1 MEEMMGKINDL
12 LKSKLNV
19 INMGLES
26 FADSIQLQGAEVQ
39 HVDWKPPAGGNHAMI
54 KILSALNQPDVKAH
68 IYEANRKASELIIN
82 AHPVLLDI
90 QRAADCIPGM
100 KKNLILHAGPPISW
114 ERMCG
119 PVRGAVMGAL
129 IYEGLAKDLREAEKL
144 APSGEI
150 EFDPC
155 HHHRTVGPMAGVVS
169 SSMYVYVVKNE
180 TSGNVA
186 YCTLNEGLGKVLRFG
201 AYSDEVIKRLKWMEK
216 VFAPALG
223 KGVRKSGGIS
233 VRDLTARA
241 LMMGDEC
248 HNRNVA
254 ATSLFIRTLAPHLL
268 ATELDN
274 ETIKEVIEFLSGNDH
289 SFLNLSMAAC
299 KAATDPVV
307 GFKYSSIVSTMA
319 RNGTELGIRVAGL
332 GNKWFTA
339 QAGMPKGLYFAGYSE
354 KDSCRDLGDST
365 VSEVAGIGG
374 FAMASAPAIV
384 KFVGGSAVDAI
395 RYTKEMYE
403 ICVAEHKTYVIPAL
417 DFRGT
422 PVGVDIRLVNKLNL
436 LPFIN
441 TGIAHKD
448 PGIGQIGAGILR
460 APKSCFEEA
469 LKEFSA
475 LF

>member
-1 MEEMMGKINDL
+1 
-12 LKSKLNV
+12 
-19 INMGLES
+19 
-26 FADSIQLQGAEVQ
+26 
-39 HVDWKPPAGGNHAMI
+39 
-54 KILSALNQPDVKAH
+54 
-68 IYEANRKASELIIN
+68 
-82 AHPVLLDI
+82 
-90 QRAADCIPGM
+90 
-100 KKNLILHAGPPISW
+100 
-114 ERMCG
+114 
-119 PVRGAVMGAL
+119 VMGAL

>member
-1 MEEMMGKINDL
+1 MGKINDL
-12 LKSKLNV
+12 LASRPTV
-19 INMGLES
+19 INVGLES
-26 FADSIQLQGAEVQ
+26 FAESVRVQGAAVR
-39 HVDWKPPAGGNHAMI
+39 HVDWKPPAGGNPEII
-54 KILSALNQPDVKAH
+54 KILKTLERPDVKRV
-68 IYEANRKASELIIN
+68 IDEANRKAADLIIG
-82 AHPVLLDI
+82 AHPVLVDI
-90 QRAADCIPGM
+90 GRAADVIPGM
-100 KKNLILHAGPPISW
+100 KPGLVLHAGPPVDW

-119 PVRGAVMGAL
+119 PVKGAVMGAL
-129 IYEGLAKDLREAEKL
+129 MYEGLAKDLKEAERL
-144 APSGEI
+144 AASGEI
-150 EFDPC
+150 DFDPC
-155 HHHRTVGPMAGVVS
+155 HHHQTVGPMAGVVS

-180 TSGNVA
+180 TNGNLA

-201 AYSDEVIKRLKWMEK
+201 AYGEEVIGRLKWMEK
-216 VFAPALG
+216 VLAPALR
-223 KGVRKSGGIS
+223 KAVRAAGGIS

-254 ATSLFIRTLAPHLL
+254 ATSLFIRTIAPHLL
-268 ATELDN
+268 ATDLDKQSV
-274 ETIKEVIEFLSGNDH
+274 KEVIEFLSGNDH

-307 GFKYSSIVSTMA
+307 GLPHSSILSTMA

-332 GNKWFTA
+332 GEKWFTA
-339 QAGMPKGLYFAGYSE
+339 QAGMPKGLYFAGYGE

-374 FAMASAPAIV
+374 FAMAAAPAIV
-384 KFVGGSAVDAI
+384 KFVGGTASDAI
-395 RYTKEMYE
+395 EYTMEMYD
-403 ICVAEHKTYVIPAL
+403 ISVAEHKTYLIPAL

-422 PVGVDIRLVNKLNL
+422 PVGVDIRLVNELNL

-460 APKSCFEEA
+460 APRSCFEEA
-469 LKEFSA
+469 LKEFGM